1 MLGILYAKDVLKSTS
16 EIIKRAQYAFL
27 SEEERENNE
36 LATLENID
44 IIMEALN
51 TSDQITKI
59 GPVRIMEKVY
69 FSALIR
75 KHDKILG
82 AGVYYYFPSDITH
95 VWF

>member
-1 MLGILYAKDVLKSTS
+1 MLGILFAKDVLRNTS
-16 EIIKRAQYAFL
+16 DIIKRAQYSYL
-27 SEEERENNE
+27 SEEEREKNE

-59 GPVRIMEKVY
+59 GPMRIMEKAY
-69 FSALIR
+69 FSAISR
-75 KHDKILG
+75 KHDKVLG
-82 AGVYYYFPSDITH
+82 AGVYYYFPTDITH